1 MCPHCGQKREGVKP
15 TYTKAEI
22 QALIASDEVLHGNED
37 SFGLIKSLIAPHKH
51 SHGIARVLELVL
63 TGLTLP
69 AVLIGALGIAAF
81 RGRKARTALLSTT
94 GELLPVFVMTLV
106 GGGAIWQ
113 LLGYDYAAL
122 AITAM
127 WARAAVRIISAGRHE
142 RAQLAP
148 ERAQLAAPKA
158 AAQPPTS
165 TAALPPARV
174 VTLAKPVEVV
184 RPSAPVM
191 APTKAVEVA
200 RPSASA
206 VTEKPVEVARPS
218 QRAVIA
224 ASREPRTDD
233 AGDASNGPRF
243 LR

>member
-1 MCPHCGQKREGVKP
+1 MNDVVVVCPHCGQKREGVKP

-22 QALIASDEVLHGNED
+22 QALIASDEAVHGHED

-51 SHGIARVLELVL
+51 SHGIARVLELAL

-81 RGRKARTALLSTT
+81 RGRKSRTALLSTT
-94 GELLPVFVMTLV
+94 GELLPVFVMTLL

-113 LLGYDYAAL
+113 LLGADYAAI

-142 RAQLAP
+142 RAQLQP
-148 ERAQLAAPKA
+148 EKPAL
-158 AAQPPTS
+158 QPSKP

-174 VTLAKPVEVV
+174 VTPAKPVEAA
-184 RPSAPVM
+184 RPSAPVVSSSAD
-191 APTKAVEVA
+191 AP
-200 RPSASA
+200 
-206 VTEKPVEVARPS
+206 
-218 QRAVIA
+218 
-224 ASREPRTDD
+224 EP
-233 AGDASNGPRF
+233 GDTPRF